1 MGQRTDIP
9 MSELI
14 LQRWTGIIGIGIFA
28 LTMVEIPLYF
38 VYSGPPP
45 ARNVL
50 TRIFINL
57 FVLMGVIA
65 WAVGFQSLIVQAR
78 PDYEWLGTLC
88 LAIGLAHVV
97 VTFVADS
104 IQAGSVL
111 GQKERLDPTLVGSGA
126 EGALTIYGPI
136 SRLLEAAF
144 LASAGS
150 ALLVTG
156 ILPVWTGG
164 LAYAVGTFNLALVP
178 TLFSRTEPAYFYSIN
193 GWGIPVAGGLFMVW
207 ILVVSIVLVLG

>member
-1 MGQRTDIP
+1 
-9 MSELI
+9 MSELL
-14 LQRWTGIIGIGIFA
+14 LQRLTGMVGIGIFA
-28 LTMVEIPLYF
+28 LTMVEILLNF

-65 WAVGFQSLIVQAR
+65 WAVGFRSLIAQAGF
-78 PDYEWLGTLC
+78 DYEWLGTLC
-88 LAIGLAHVV
+88 MAIGLAHVAL
-97 VTFVADS
+97 TFVADS

-111 GQKERLDPTLVGSGA
+111 GKQEPVDPTLVGSGA
-126 EGALTIYGPI
+126 GGSLMIYGPI

-150 ALLVTG
+150 ALLVTSL
-156 ILPVWTGG
+156 LPAWTGG
-164 LAYAVGTFNLALVP
+164 LAYAIGIFNLALVP
-178 TLFSRTEPAYFYSIN
+178 TLFNTTEPAYFCSIN

-207 ILVVSIVLVLG
+207 ILVVSTLLVQIPLGA